1 MIRASSES
9 VAVVRFLVF
18 AAILALP
25 CAAAGQPWAEAVK
38 AGDYRTA
45 SELLHPIVIEQ
56 HRNPSETNDPAAA
69 RQLAGMYAR
78 GLGVP
83 RDPIVACAL
92 AQAAEMAFS
101 MVPEVV
107 KSIEDIQAFQATEKE
122 WERFVRGHCD
132 ALGQYDRQVA
142 GRVFGCLTFG
152 LPDRVL
158 TLGGQTVWVALAGF
172 SLTEGA
178 NPRFVVDLDCP
189 QLVARLRALTI
200 EPPADAAPGVKPRQ
214 FVEMLTWHHGG
225 EQAGASAKF
234 ALNWQML
241 ELRGQKIEP
250 VAMEHLYSVGK
261 WPPAL
266 PANFDERFRLE
277 MIRSGH
283 IRWRLE
289 GAPPKR
295 GWIML
300 PDGESR

>member
-1 MIRASSES
+1 M
-9 VAVVRFLVF
+9 AVVRFLVS

-38 AGDYRTA
+38 AGDYRRA

-56 HRNPSETNDPAAA
+56 HQNPSETNDPAVA
-69 RQLAGMYAR
+69 RQLADMYAQ

-92 AQAAEMAFS
+92 AQAFEKAVS

-107 KSIEDIQAFQATEKE
+107 NSIEDLHAYQAREKE

-132 ALGQYDRQVA
+132 ALSEYDKKVA
-142 GRVFGCLTFG
+142 GHVFGCLTFE
-152 LPDRVL
+152 LPEPVL
-158 TLGGQTVWVALAGF
+158 AVGAQTVWVAINGF
-172 SLTEGA
+172 SLREGGDQ
-178 NPRFVVDLDCP
+178 RFVVSLDCP
-189 QLVARLRALTI
+189 LLVARLRSLTI
-200 EPPADAAPGVKPRQ
+200 DPPADAAPGVKPRQ
-214 FVEMLTWHHGG
+214 FVETLTWHYGG
-225 EQAGASAKF
+225 YRPGASSTFVLDSKF
-234 ALNWQML
+234 VLNWSMF

-250 VAMEHLYSVGK
+250 VAPEHLYSVDR
-261 WPPAL
+261 WPPVL
-266 PANFDERFRLE
+266 PSDFDERFRLE

-283 IRWRLE
+283 VRWRLE

-300 PDGESR
+300 PERESR

>member
-1 MIRASSES
+1 MR
-9 VAVVRFLVF
+9 VVLLVFLV
-18 AAILALP
+18 ASCVMP
-25 CAAAGQPWAEAVK
+25 CAAAAQPWAEAVK
-38 AGDYRTA
+38 AGDYRRA

-56 HRNPSETNDPAAA
+56 HQNRDATNDPAVA
-69 RQLAGMYAR
+69 RQLADMYAR

-107 KSIEDIQAFQATEKE
+107 NSIEDIHAYQASEKE
-122 WERFVRGHCD
+122 WERFVRGHCGV
-132 ALGQYDRQVA
+132 LGQHDQHVA

-152 LPDRVL
+152 LPDPVL
-158 TLGGQTVWVALAGF
+158 TVGEQTVWVALNGF

-178 NPRFVVDLDCP
+178 DRRFVVDLDCP

-200 EPPADAAPGVKPRQ
+200 DPPADAAPGVKPRR
-214 FVEMLTWHHGG
+214 FVEMLTWHYGG
-225 EQAGASAKF
+225 EPAGASSKF
-234 ALNWQML
+234 ALNWQMF
-241 ELRGQKIEP
+241 ELRGQKVEP
-250 VAMEHLYSVGK
+250 VAIEHLYSVAK

-266 PANFDERFRLE
+266 PPDFDERFRLE

-295 GWIML
+295 G
-300 PDGESR
+300 

>member
-1 MIRASSES
+1 ML
-9 VAVVRFLVF
+9 AVRLVF
-18 AAILALP
+18 LLAGCVIP
-25 CAAAGQPWAEAVK
+25 CAAAAQPWAEAVK
-38 AGDYRTA
+38 AGDYRRA

-56 HRNPSETNDPAAA
+56 HQNRDATNDPAVA
-69 RQLAGMYAR
+69 RQLADMYAR

-107 KSIEDIQAFQATEKE
+107 NSIQDIHAYQAREKE
-122 WERFVRGHCD
+122 WERFVRGYCGV
-132 ALGQYDRQVA
+132 LGQHDQHVA

-152 LPDRVL
+152 LPAPVL
-158 TLGGQTVWVALAGF
+158 TVGAQTVWVALSGF

-178 NPRFVVDLDCP
+178 DKRFVVDLDCP

-200 EPPADAAPGVKPRQ
+200 DSPADAAPGVKPRL
-214 FVEMLTWHHGG
+214 FVEMLTWHYGG
-225 EQAGASAKF
+225 EQAGSSKF
-234 ALNWQML
+234 ALNWQMF

-250 VAMEHLYSVGK
+250 FAIEHLYSVAK

-266 PANFDERFRLE
+266 PPDFDERFRLE

-300 PDGESR
+300 PEGESR